1 MTGRVL
7 SRQTHSSREFISRLS
22 NILVTTT
29 DIRTLLSRVAEEIA
43 ATLKTDQAFFYVRY
57 GETHHISVG
66 TKHHAALPLEDV
78 AKLDDFIKGF
88 TEAVV
93 VTDKLEGNYDG
104 VRRLL
109 VSHKIELLMPLA
121 RDDEIIGYLIVGPP
135 RTRDYSRRDVKMLGQ
150 VADELVIAIQNA
162 LSMQEIRDLN
172 AHLQQRIST
181 ATSELRRTNAR
192 LRRLDEAKDEFISMA
207 SHQLRTP
214 LTSVKGYISMVLE
227 GDIGKI
233 SASQKRVLEEAFTSS
248 ERMVHLIHDFLNVS
262 RLQTGKF
269 TLELE
274 QTDLANLVQEEVDT
288 LQRVAKSRDMKITY
302 KTEIK
307 SVPLLLDDTKIRQVI
322 INYIDN
328 AIYYSKPDTNISV
341 DLTEEKGDIVLR
353 VTDTGIGV
361 PPSEQAGMFDKFF
374 RASNARKQRPDGTGV
389 GLYLAKKVITSHGG
403 DVFFVSKE
411 GQGSTFGFRLP
422 IDQNRALLEKNSA
435 E

>member
-1 MTGRVL
+1 MTVRV
-7 SRQTHSSREFISRLS
+7 FISRLGD
-22 NILVTTT
+22 ILVTTT

-43 ATLKTDQAFFYVRY
+43 ATLRTDQAFFYVKY
-57 GETHHISVG
+57 GETHHISAG

-78 AKLDDFIKGF
+78 AKLDDFIKQF
-88 TEAVV
+88 DEAVV
-93 VTDKLEGNYDG
+93 VTDKLGSNYDG

-109 VSHKIELLMPLA
+109 ISHKIELLMPLA
-121 RDDEIIGYLIVGPP
+121 KDDEIIGYLIVGPP
-135 RTRDYSRRDVKMLGQ
+135 RKRDYTSRDVKMLSQ
-150 VADELVIAIQNA
+150 VSDELVIAIQNA

-172 AHLQQRIST
+172 AHLQQRISA

-214 LTSVKGYISMVLE
+214 LTSVKGYLSMVLD

-233 SASQKRVLEEAFTSS
+233 SASQRRVLEEAFTSS

-274 QTDLANLVQEEVDT
+274 QTDLANLVQEEIDN
-288 LQRVAKSRDMKITY
+288 LQRVAKSRDMKIMY
-302 KTEIK
+302 KTEMK
-307 SVPLLLDDTKIRQVI
+307 SVPLLLDDTKIRQVV

-328 AIYYSKPDTNISV
+328 AIYYSKPDTSISV

-361 PPSEQAGMFDKFF
+361 PPSEQAGIFDKFF

-403 DVFFVSKE
+403 GVFFVSKE

-422 IDQNRALLEKNSA
+422 LDQDQALLEKNSA
-435 E
+435 EQFPE